1 MEDFE
6 RKFAVNPGDEAA
18 GRPKEL
24 VEADIAQRSQLGA

>member
-24 VEADIAQRSQLGA
+24 EEARKKLEEAGQ